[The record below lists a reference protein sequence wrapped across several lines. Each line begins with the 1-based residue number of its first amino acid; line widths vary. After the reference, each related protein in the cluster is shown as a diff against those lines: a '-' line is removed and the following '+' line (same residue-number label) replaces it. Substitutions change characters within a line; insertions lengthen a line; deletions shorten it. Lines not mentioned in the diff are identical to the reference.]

1 MKLPR
6 KLPMKLRTRLF
17 LSISAV
23 ITVALFGLFI
33 GLIGMTQ
40 MARTQ
45 ENLLQSHYAVIDT
58 TQQLR
63 HLFGDQLA
71 TLAIRPIDRN
81 TLDRQQRE
89 LISYLDEAIERTRAP
104 GREGLEDIR
113 ERYLAF
119 MTELGQP
126 DAEGRLRSLDSA
138 RFARAFTA
146 IRDALTDVQRAALEG
161 IRHEG
166 VESRKQA
173 TWLSILLGTVALMVL
188 IIGFLTAHTMARR
201 FVGPIEKLAKAADR
215 IGQGDFQ
222 IVLPMSPI
230 AELSSLSRRF
240 GVMASALQQFNETN
254 IAALKGGQRRLQ
266 AVLDCID
273 DGLLIVARDGTLEH
287 ANPVAE
293 RQLGWDTER
302 IGVPLGEAL
311 AHPELDEAVRLVLA
325 GQSREDPQED
335 LALEIGGEQRLLA
348 WRLIPFGQPNV
359 EVEGAVMVLR
369 DVTDQRAFE
378 RVRNEFVL
386 RASHELRT
394 PVTGMHMA
402 FGLLRERLHFQP
414 DAREQDL
421 IETVDE
427 EMRRLVRLIND
438 LLNFSRY
445 QTGQQKLELSA
456 CSPSGLLQE
465 TRARFEAS
473 AAEHGTEL
481 KLEIEDNL
489 PLLNLDRTQMERVLD
504 NLVTNALRHTTR
516 GGHICLQ
523 ARRHTDRVIISVEDN
538 GEGIPYSQQ
547 ARIFEPFVQ
556 VGRKKGGAGLG
567 LALCKEITRLH
578 GGRIGIHSRVEHGTI
593 VYMALPV

>member
-456 CSPSGLLQE
+456 CSPSELLQE
-465 TRARFEAS
+465 TLARFEAS

>member
-1 MKLPR
+1 MKLPK

-23 ITVALFGLFI
+23 ITVALFGLLI
-33 GLIGMTQ
+33 GLVGMLQ

-45 ENLLQSHYAVIDT
+45 ESLLQSHYGVIES
-58 TQQLR
+58 TQRVRYLV
-63 HLFGDQLA
+63 GNQLA
-71 TLAIRPIDRN
+71 SLINRPRDQQALRDQQQAIY
-81 TLDRQQRE
+81 E
-89 LISYLDEAIERTRAP
+89 YLDGAIQNTTGEGRQALERVRNAYDRMSEQLNSPDAP
-104 GREGLEDIR
+104 EKLSEPESAGFPELFREVRDRLTDAQENALQHIRLQGIESR
-113 ERYLAF
+113 ER
-119 MTELGQP
+119 
-126 DAEGRLRSLDSA
+126 
-138 RFARAFTA
+138 
-146 IRDALTDVQRAALEG
+146 
-161 IRHEG
+161 
-166 VESRKQA
+166 A
-173 TWLSILLGTVALMVL
+173 TLLSILLGTVGLMVL
-188 IIGFLTAHTMARR
+188 VIGFISAHTMARR

-222 IVLPMSPI
+222 VVLPKSPI

-254 IAALKGGQRRLQ
+254 VAALKGGQRRLQ

-273 DGLLIVARDGTLEH
+273 DGLLIIDRDGNLEH
-287 ANPVAE
+287 ANPVAQ
-293 RQLGWDTER
+293 RQLAWETEH
-302 IGVPLGEAL
+302 IGVRLGEAL
-311 AHPELDEAVRLVLA
+311 HHPELDEAVQQVLTD
-325 GQSREDPQED
+325 QTREDPQED
-335 LALEIGGEQRLLA
+335 LVLEVGGEQRLLA
-348 WRLIPFGQPNV
+348 WRLIPFGQPSG

-402 FGLLRERLHFQP
+402 FGLLRERVHFP
-414 DAREQDL
+414 PNAREQDL

-456 CSPSGLLQE
+456 CDPLELLQDA
-465 TRARFEAS
+465 RARFET
-473 AAEHGTEL
+473 AAGERGTSL
-481 KLEIEDNL
+481 LLEVEEGL
-489 PLLNLDRTQMERVLD
+489 PMLNIDRTQMERVLD
-504 NLVTNALRHTTR
+504 NLLTNALRHTPVDGR
-516 GGHICLQ
+516 ICLQ
-523 ARRHTDRVIISVEDN
+523 ARRHGDRVIISVEDS

-593 VYMALPV
+593 IYMALPI

>member
-1 MKLPR
+1 MKLPK

-23 ITVALFGLFI
+23 VTVALVGLLI
-33 GLIGMTQ
+33 GLMGMMQ

-45 ENLLQSHYAVIDT
+45 ENLLQSHYTVIEI
-58 TQQLR
+58 TQELR
-63 HLFGDQLA
+63 HRFGNQIALLASRTSNLELLEREDKALSAYLDDAIEKTAGEGRAALVEVRDHYAVFIEQLGKPDQQGRLSGLDNGQFATLFATVRDQL
-71 TLAIRPIDRN
+71 TKV
-81 TLDRQQRE
+81 QQ
-89 LISYLDEAIERTRAP
+89 
-104 GREGLEDIR
+104 
-113 ERYLAF
+113 
-119 MTELGQP
+119 Q
-126 DAEGRLRSLDSA
+126 
-138 RFARAFTA
+138 
-146 IRDALTDVQRAALEG
+146 ALEG
-161 IRHEG
+161 IRTQG
-166 VESRKQA
+166 IQSRRHA
-173 TWLSILLGTVALMVL
+173 MLLSILMAAIGFMVL
-188 IIGFLTAHTMARR
+188 VIGFISAHTMARR
-201 FVGPIEKLAKAADR
+201 FVGPIEKLANAADR

-222 IVLPMSPI
+222 VVLPMSPI

-254 IAALKGGQRRLQ
+254 VAALKGGQRRLQ

-287 ANPVAE
+287 ANPVAQ
-293 RQLGWDTER
+293 RQLAWDTER
-302 IGVPLGEAL
+302 IGVSLGEAL
-311 AHPELDEAVRLVLA
+311 AHPELDEAVRQVLDDQA
-325 GQSREDPQED
+325 REDPRED

-348 WRLIPFGQPNV
+348 WRLIPFGQPSG

-402 FGLLRERLHFQP
+402 FGLLRERLHFAP
-414 DAREQDL
+414 NAREQDL
-421 IETVDE
+421 METVDE

-445 QTGQQKLELSA
+445 QTGQQKLELSS
-456 CSPSGLLQE
+456 CHPGELLSEAQ
-465 TRARFEAS
+465 ARFAT
-473 AAEHGTEL
+473 AAQEHGASLEL
-481 KLEIEDNL
+481 DVEESL
-489 PLLNLDRTQMERVLD
+489 PTLNLDRTHMERVLD
-504 NLVTNALRHTTR
+504 NLVANALRHIPK
-516 GGHICLQ
+516 GGRICLQ
-523 ARRHTDRVIISVEDN
+523 ARRHGDRVIISVEDD

-593 VYMALPV
+593 IYMALPI